1 MRNLKTSF
9 FGISAI
15 ISGVGLI
22 LKHSVNEG
30 VTAIITG
37 IGLLFA
43 KDHDNNTK

>member
-9 FGISAI
+9 FGFSAI

-22 LKHSVNEG
+22 LKHSVSEG
-30 VTAIITG
+30 VTAIISG

-43 KDHDNNTK
+43 KDHDNKA

>member
-9 FGISAI
+9 FGLSAI

-22 LKHSVNEG
+22 LKHSVSEG

-43 KDHDNNTK
+43 KDHDNKA